1 MSDPTKFD
9 DYRLNPRRELCARC
23 GQVARGSGWANGK
36 RYCHPN
42 DLLAPDCY
50 HIVTVVEAS
59 R

>member
-1 MSDPTKFD
+1 MFD

-23 GQVARGSGWANGK
+23 GEVARGSGWANGK